1 MRSSSRVKQLGVH
14 VSHSKIAFGEQ
25 RIVGATGQPEVICRG
40 LAASAVR
47 DVVMKLEKALLA
59 TALAIR
65 AHERA
70 LPPVPLV
77 YLAHHRA
84 RDVA

>member
-1 MRSSSRVKQLGVH
+1 MRSSSRVKQLGAH
-14 VSHSKIAFGEQ
+14 VSRSKIAFGEQ
-25 RIVGATGQPEVICRG
+25 RIVGATSQPEVVCGG

-47 DVVMKLEKALLA
+47 DVVMKLEKAALA
-59 TALAIR
+59 TALAVG

-70 LPPVPLV
+70 LPPVALV

>member
-1 MRSSSRVKQLGVH
+1 VKQLGVH
-14 VSHSKIAFGEQ
+14 VSRSKIAFGEQ
-25 RIVGATGQPEVICRG
+25 RIVDATRQPQVFCRG
-40 LAASAVR
+40 LTASAVR
-47 DVVMKLEKALLA
+47 DVVMKLEKAALA
-59 TALAIR
+59 TALALP

-70 LPPVPLV
+70 LPRVALV